1 MQAAHN
7 CVYKLDQVFRV
18 IFVGC
23 WLQLQP
29 RMRFYPMQY
38 LSSVFSKFYR
48 DYLLMRRWC
57 VLGSAVK
64 TTGQCLNWWIIVSSC
79 SRSVSCQHWPPVWML
94 HQSLIVSYN
103 SMGTHTSGSP
113 HFLIFYLLPFW
124 YRLDSLRNI
133 LIKPDLIF
141 FLKKIYILVY
151 FCTKHKGNVVTVL
164 FIKFRHLVPLLF
176 FGACK
181 GLLIYGLLTKM
192 PCDWKQVLYSS
203 SVFVDQPLSFRLK
216 ISCILL

>member
-7 CVYKLDQVFRV
+7 CVYKLDPVFRV

-64 TTGQCLNWWIIVSSC
+64 MTGQCLNWWIIVSSC

-94 HQSLIVSYN
+94 HQSLQQHGN
-103 SMGTHTSGSP
+103 THFRVTSFLNLLFTS
-113 HFLIFYLLPFW
+113 FLIPFGQPKEHFDKT
-124 YRLDSLRNI
+124 R
-133 LIKPDLIF
+133 P
-141 FLKKIYILVY
+141 
-151 FCTKHKGNVVTVL
+151 H
-164 FIKFRHLVPLLF
+164 LF
-176 FGACK
+176 FKENIYFSIFLYKAQRECCYCAFHKVQALGSFTVFLVHAK
-181 GLLIYGLLTKM
+181 G
-192 PCDWKQVLYSS
+192 S
-203 SVFVDQPLSFRLK
+203 
-216 ISCILL
+216 